1 MQGAAVATIVGN
13 NQAFAAIMVSGGT
26 VAAWGMETY
35 GGKITAVGDTL
46 NGPDGMAPITNIV
59 AAEYAFAAL
68 SSTGKVVAWGDQA
81 SGGDSAFVADQ
92 LESGV
97 KEVVA
102 TEAAFAALKEDGSVV
117 TWGDHNAGED
127 QG

>member
-1 MQGAAVATIVGN
+1 
-13 NQAFAAIMVSGGT
+13 
-26 VAAWGMETY
+26 
-35 GGKITAVGDTL
+35 
-46 NGPDGMAPITNIV
+46 MAPSSIV
-59 AAEYAFAAL
+59 AAEYAFATFVHGQGGRVGRPGL
-68 SSTGKVVAWGDQA
+68 
-81 SGGDSAFVADQ
+81 GGDSAFVAAQ

>member
-1 MQGAAVATIVGN
+1 MI
-13 NQAFAAIMVSGGT
+13 
-26 VAAWGMETY
+26 
-35 GGKITAVGDTL
+35 
-46 NGPDGMAPITNIV
+46 
-59 AAEYAFAAL
+59 
-68 SSTGKVVAWGDQA
+68 AWGDQA